1 MGTNFKGWGS
11 TWLLY
16 LEELADIV
24 KQHFQIV
31 CYKDFLQ
38 NPYCPAA
45 KPWLLRLLPCLKV
58 VASGG
63 VGIDHLDVLFINSL
77 GAKVANTPGVVTR
90 NIHEGHQIATDPKTV
105 HIPQN
110 LMGVEV
116 TRATLGITGMGEVGY
131 KIAQRSKGFEM
142 KVMYHKRT
150 RRDHP
155 LLELP
160 NILITPHI
168 GISTITTARVMVKK
182 MVENAPAGVKG
193 LPVPN
198 EVHLHR
204 QTVKSDFIFR
214 IKISKK
220 VRFEHSKLQDSFNV
234 GSYHMMFDRYR
245 LKNVFEAKLI
255 ILLTLYTVRSHRC
268 YQCFHACGVKVSH

>member
-1 MGTNFKGWGS
+1 PNHSLYSLVEKMS

-38 NPYCPAA
+38 NPCCPAA

-77 GAKVANTPGVVTR
+77 GAKVANTPGVVSDATADLAMGLLLASAR

-150 RRDHP
+150 RRSTEDEQAVGASYCENLDD
-155 LLELP
+155 LLRCSDFVMIAVNLTSETSGSLATGTEVGIMCLVVNQDALLALP
-160 NILITPHI
+160 NIFITPHI
-168 GISTITTARVMVKK
+168 GISTITTARGMVKK

-198 EVHLHR
+198 EPL
-204 QTVKSDFIFR
+204 
-214 IKISKK
+214 IS
-220 VRFEHSKLQDSFNV
+220 
-234 GSYHMMFDRYR
+234 
-245 LKNVFEAKLI
+245 A
-255 ILLTLYTVRSHRC
+255 
-268 YQCFHACGVKVSH
+268 

>member
-1 MGTNFKGWGS
+1 M
-11 TWLLY
+11 
-16 LEELADIV
+16 EEEKPWALISKVGGPHV

-77 GAKVANTPGVVTR
+77 GAKVANTPGVVSALQ
-90 NIHEGHQIATDPKTV
+90 IYQKIFFIIGHQIATDPKTV

-150 RRDHP
+150 RR
-155 LLELP
+155 
-160 NILITPHI
+160 
-168 GISTITTARVMVKK
+168 
-182 MVENAPAGVKG
+182 
-193 LPVPN
+193 
-198 EVHLHR
+198 
-204 QTVKSDFIFR
+204 
-214 IKISKK
+214 
-220 VRFEHSKLQDSFNV
+220 
-234 GSYHMMFDRYR
+234 
-245 LKNVFEAKLI
+245 
-255 ILLTLYTVRSHRC
+255 
-268 YQCFHACGVKVSH
+268 